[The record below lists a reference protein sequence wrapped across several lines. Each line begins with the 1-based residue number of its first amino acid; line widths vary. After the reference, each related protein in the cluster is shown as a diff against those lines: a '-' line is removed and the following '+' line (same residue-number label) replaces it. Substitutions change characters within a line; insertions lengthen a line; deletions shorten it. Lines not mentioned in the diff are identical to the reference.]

1 MDLKSLSKKIWNDFI
16 VPCIVGMLIGLTVN
30 LFVGFTSVS
39 GMSMYPTLNHK
50 DFLYMSKISKD
61 SATNGDIVVFDTT
74 PEEMFF
80 NKVYYI
86 KRLIAKEGDHVV
98 IKDGKV
104 KVNDKELVEDYTDG
118 SVTEGDVDVVVPQGK
133 YFVLGDNRD
142 GSTDSRVFGLVSQD
156 NIVGVVKG
164 RIFPFKSISNK

>member
-16 VPCIVGMLIGLTVN
+16 VPCIVGMLVGLTVN

-61 SATNGDIVVFDTT
+61 NATNGDIIVFDTT

-104 KVNDKELVEDYTDG
+104 KVNNVELIEDYTDG

-142 GSTDSRVFGLVSQD
+142 GSTDSRVFGLVSQE
-156 NIVGVVKG
+156 NVVGVVKG
-164 RIFPFKSISNK
+164 RIFPFKAISNK